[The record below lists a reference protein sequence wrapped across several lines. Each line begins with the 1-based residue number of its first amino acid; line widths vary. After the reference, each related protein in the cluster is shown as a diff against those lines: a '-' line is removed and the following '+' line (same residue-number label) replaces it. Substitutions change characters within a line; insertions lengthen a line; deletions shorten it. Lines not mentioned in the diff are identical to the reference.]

1 MPIIISLRIAKIS
14 DLMERSANSTCQN
27 FGPDWSVDRIKS
39 NALVCTKRG
48 VIWSDNCN
56 DCTTWRMIVWQD
68 GGFADDT
75 YNGQSISTVAGKY
88 YGGHSPCKDLDNFQD
103 CGVWGSSSGKRN
115 CTVFLARLS
124 IYLKL
129 NNTVLMLLNFNLI
142 NDR

>member
-1 MPIIISLRIAKIS
+1 LGQF
-14 DLMERSANSTCQN
+14 DLMERLANSTCQN

-88 YGGHSPCKDLDNFQD
+88 YGGHLPCKDLDNFQE
-103 CGVWGSSSGKRN
+103 CGVWGSSCSCYGE
-115 CTVFLARLS
+115 
-124 IYLKL
+124 
-129 NNTVLMLLNFNLI
+129 
-142 NDR
+142 